1 MASSLTIKAN
11 IDSILVRNGNK
22 NITGPILHD
31 VVKSILDVDI
41 RASGKITDHINSP
54 SQGTISAD
62 FFMRRFYDSA
72 GRISVDYG
80 NRKLYRVDGTYF
92 DWNGGVGSGTVT
104 SVELQST
111 DFQIASTANPIT
123 STGSWNVNIKPKAV
137 TYSKIQDTASGQVLL
152 GRANATNG
160 TIAEIFI
167 GSGLA
172 LDPVTGVLSASSTSS
187 SQVNIPVH
195 NVDTTVGASTLMGTT
210 KTGHGYFVPTRL
222 MWLSKTAI
230 PAVGPT
236 PNEGRFNITWPGG
249 GSIMSLGFPPNLPT
263 MSIIDRT
270 GWTDLLQQ
278 QMAIPPNTAITL
290 NIVTTSTGYTSHLMD
305 AYLIGFYEIP

>member
-31 VVKSILDVDI
+31 VVKSILDADI
-41 RASGKITDHINSP
+41 RTTGKITDHINSP
-54 SQGTISAD
+54 SQGTLSAD
-62 FFMRRFYDSA
+62 FFTRHFYDSV

-92 DWNGGVGSGTVT
+92 DWNGGVGSGSVT
-104 SVELQST
+104 SVELIST
-111 DFQIASTANPIT
+111 DFLIASTSNPIT
-123 STGSWNVNIKPKAV
+123 SAGSWTINIKPKAV
-137 TYSKIQDTASGQVLL
+137 TYNKIQDTASGQVLL

-172 LDPVTGVLSASSTSS
+172 LDPVTGVLSASTTSA
-187 SQVNIPVH
+187 SQINIPVH
-195 NVDTTVGASTLMGTT
+195 NVDTTLGTSTLMGTT
-210 KTGHGYFVPTRL
+210 KTGHGYFVPTRV
-222 MWLSKTAI
+222 MWLSKTAV
-230 PAVGPT
+230 PAVGPA
-236 PNEGRFNITWPGG
+236 PNEGTFSITWPGG
-249 GSIMSLGFPPNLPT
+249 AMMPIGLVNFPTVSIT
-263 MSIIDRT
+263 DRT
-270 GWTDLLQQ
+270 GWADLLQQ

-290 NIVTTSTGYTSHLMD
+290 NMVTTSTGYTSHLMD
-305 AYLIGFYEIP
+305 VYIIGFYEIP